1 MNLLPPT
8 KEVDVALL
16 VFVERYATDLLK
28 WDILTLFADKPNFRV
43 SATKVANR
51 LGRSTHAIRPE
62 LGNLAM
68 SGILSQT
75 QRQHDGQTLYKL
87 TSEPQLRKMTLKFAK
102 RIATA

>member
-1 MNLLPPT
+1 MNLSPPT

-43 SATKVANR
+43 SVTKVANR
-51 LGRSTHAIRPE
+51 LGRSTHTIRPE

-75 QRQHDGQTLYKL
+75 QRHDGQTLYKL